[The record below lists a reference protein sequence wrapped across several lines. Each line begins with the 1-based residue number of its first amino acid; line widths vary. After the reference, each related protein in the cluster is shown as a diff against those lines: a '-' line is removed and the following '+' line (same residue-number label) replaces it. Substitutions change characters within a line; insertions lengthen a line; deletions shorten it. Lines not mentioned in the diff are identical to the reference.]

1 MCAKPLILPEKEL
14 LMEFFNDQEY
24 LSLVEDILENEKF
37 LELINYYHHNSSIME
52 HVLSVS
58 YLSYLACKKLNLDY
72 VSGAR
77 GGLLHDFF
85 LYDWREYKKNPQNKN
100 HGLNHPK
107 IALKNSHQCFEL
119 NEKECDIILK
129 HMWPKV
135 IGWPKYWESLVV
147 SLIDK
152 YCACNEFLLK
162 FYCFLGKTQN
172 AWLKKYLKKYYRL
185 TMFQ

>member
-1 MCAKPLILPEKEL
+1 MRLIYNNRNKFVHGKGVIMDL
-14 LMEFFNDQEY
+14 FNDQEY
-24 LSLVEDILENEKF
+24 ISLVEDILNNEKF

-85 LYDWREYKKNPQNKN
+85 LYDWREYKKNPLNKN
-100 HGLNHPK
+100 HGLHHPK
-107 IALKNSHQCFEL
+107 IALKNSHECFEL
-119 NEKECDIILK
+119 NEVERDIILK
-129 HMWPKV
+129 HMWPKSF
-135 IGWPKYWESLVV
+135 GWPRYWESLIV

-152 YCACNEFLLK
+152 YCACNEFLVK
-162 FYCFLGKTQN
+162 FTCILERIQN
-172 AWLKKYLKKYYRL
+172 KKIKHYLKKYY
-185 TMFQ
+185 F

>member
-1 MCAKPLILPEKEL
+1 
-14 LMEFFNDQEY
+14 MEINNHQEY
-24 LSLVEDILENEKF
+24 LLLVEDILNNEKF

-58 YLSYLACKKLNLDY
+58 FLSYLVCKKLNLDY

-85 LYDWREYKKNPQNKN
+85 LYDWREYKKNPLNKN

-107 IALKNSHQCFEL
+107 IALENSHQCFEL
-119 NEKECDIILK
+119 NEIECDIILK

-147 SLIDK
+147 SLVDK
-152 YCACNEFLLK
+152 YCACNEFLTKLA
-162 FYCFLGKTQN
+162 YVTEKTKSPRIRRYI
-172 AWLKKYLKKYYRL
+172 KKISSVDYPAVKTPK
-185 TMFQ
+185 